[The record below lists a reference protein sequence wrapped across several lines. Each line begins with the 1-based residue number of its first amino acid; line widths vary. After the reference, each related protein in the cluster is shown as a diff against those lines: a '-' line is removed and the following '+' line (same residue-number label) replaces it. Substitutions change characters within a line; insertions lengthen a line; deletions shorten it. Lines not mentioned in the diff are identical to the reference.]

1 MNEDCL
7 TYYITHQLILERKL
21 SLSVQYDAGMLMLL
35 YALTT
40 ITEANL
46 HDTHV
51 PLCKQQESQ
60 VKATFCDISECNSAT
75 PLLESFNQNMVSLR
89 SLNSW
94 ISSSSICAQVAVW

>member
-1 MNEDCL
+1 M
-7 TYYITHQLILERKL
+7 Q
-21 SLSVQYDAGMLMLL
+21 SLSVQYDAGMLML
-35 YALTT
+35 LTT

-51 PLCKQQESQ
+51 PLCKQQESEA
-60 VKATFCDISECNSAT
+60 KATFCDISECNSAT

-94 ISSSSICAQVAVW
+94 ISSSSICALVAVWYSAVFATGRLRV